1 MSVYI
6 IQPEEADALGKVLP
20 RLSEDEAAAVR
31 AAALQ
36 RVEVDTVRRAW
47 RVVLSGPRPVPDET
61 LRKLEERLLQSVT
74 GVDRV
79 TFVFERQAQGSEPD
93 VAAPAR
99 EGPAAPAPAGGPA
112 AGRGAAGGGPA
123 RGEPAPGGRP
133 PPEELDEDQYM
144 NFILERAAN
153 GIPVAPPS
161 GRESRRR
168 GNGRAGSSLLVERID
183 GEPTPLGDVREPR
196 REGIVDGEGLTCE
209 AREVR
214 GGQLRTFDITG

>member
-93 VAAPAR
+93 VAAPA
-99 EGPAAPAPAGGPA
+99 GDDAAAPAPAQPA
-112 AGRGAAGGGPA
+112 AAGNLRRRTG
-123 RGEPAPGGRP
+123 
-133 PPEELDEDQYM
+133 PEE
-144 NFILERAAN
+144 
-153 GIPVAPPS
+153 APPS
-161 GRESRRR
+161 E
-168 GNGRAGSSLLVERID
+168 
-183 GEPTPLGDVREPR
+183 EPPPWRSWTK
-196 REGIVDGEGLTCE
+196 TS
-209 AREVR
+209 
-214 GGQLRTFDITG
+214 T

>member
-1 MSVYI
+1 RKKRPACGKVSGPACRCTGKSCGRTADAAFALRPHPSLTRQRGAPMSVYI

-47 RVVLSGPRPVPDET
+47 RVVLSGPRPVPDAT

-93 VAAPAR
+93 VAAPA
-99 EGPAAPAPAGGPA
+99 GDDAAAPAPAAVPA
-112 AGRGAAGGGPA
+112 AA
-123 RGEPAPGGRP
+123 GEPAAADRPEEAP
-133 PPEELDEDQYM
+133 PPEEPPPLEELDEDQ
-144 NFILERAAN
+144 
-153 GIPVAPPS
+153 
-161 GRESRRR
+161 
-168 GNGRAGSSLLVERID
+168 
-183 GEPTPLGDVREPR
+183 
-196 REGIVDGEGLTCE
+196 
-209 AREVR
+209 
-214 GGQLRTFDITG
+214 